1 VKSAAFFLTGQAPGH
16 GNPARGAGTA
26 AVAASRTGE
35 PPWPGGP
42 VAAGA
47 SAQATGPGNPG
58 QPPESLRERKKR
70 LTRAAIFSAARRLF
84 AERGFDDVT
93 VAEIADAANI
103 SVKTLFT
110 YVRSKEE
117 LAFGDGP
124 TVLDAIVAAVR
135 DRRVG
140 QTPLV
145 AAAKALL
152 EATADAPASQL
163 RRSASDNSKGADGY
177 SASGEMARLGAFCRM
192 AHSSPEAASRLRALW
207 DETEDQLTSI
217 LAKPGD
223 GPRER
228 AARRLEAAQI
238 MVLVR
243 TVTSQEVAALIA
255 EASVGAP
262 GTPRPQGTLRA
273 QGTRSAASQEAL
285 REWIR
290 DAAGSLAR
298 GLQATR
304 R

>member
-1 VKSAAFFLTGQAPGH
+1 MNSVTRLPITLCAVKSAAFILAP
-16 GNPARGAGTA
+16 PATQ
-26 AVAASRTGE
+26 VSRRRE
-35 PPWPGGP
+35 PAWPGGP
-42 VAAGA
+42 ATAATNALA
-47 SAQATGPGNPG
+47 SGPGNPG
-58 QPPESLRERKKR
+58 QLPESLRERKKR
-70 LTRAAIFSAARRLF
+70 LTRAAIFDAAQRLF

-117 LAFGDGP
+117 LVFGDGP
-124 TVLDAIVAAVR
+124 TVLDAVLAAVR
-135 DRRVG
+135 DRRIG

-152 EATADAPASQL
+152 EATGDAPASQL
-163 RRSASDNSKGADGY
+163 SHSGTHNSKSAGGY
-177 SASGEMARLGAFCRM
+177 SASGEMARLDTFRRM
-192 AHSSPEAASRLRALW
+192 AHASPEAASRLRALW
-207 DETEDQLTSI
+207 DETEDQLVTI

-243 TVTSQEVAALIA
+243 TVTSHEVTALIA
-255 EASVGAP
+255 EASAGPPQTPRTP
-262 GTPRPQGTLRA
+262 GTPGARA
-273 QGTRSAASQEAL
+273 TQEAL

-298 GLQATR
+298 GLQSTR